1 MVLVVPVGPDAGVR
15 GRGGTR
21 TERGGGPAGGAPPP
35 GAGPAGGGPAGS
47 GTTGSGIRWTG
58 TTVAPGGVATGGW
71 GRTTGI
77 WAGAGAGAGAA
88 IEGLGCG
95 EAVEGPVDGRDAGR
109 TVGGRLPWCVEGP
122 VGLGDDGVV
131 AGPRTGPRRERRC
144 TSRWSAPPITDPRGA
159 GALAAFGLGT
169 EVTCGSVVSPV
180 VRSLVVRRGAEGA
193 WTARWTVAP
202 GIELPSTLVV
212 AAVIVG
218 AGSAVRVRCGAIGA
232 VAVVASAGRV
242 RGGLRRGVAPADV
255 RRSPDCVSPDCVSPV
270 RVLPGCPVPVR
281 AFGVRVWLLVARA
294 PGAVAPG
301 VDRCTSRL
309 QVAATT
315 GRGAVPAAVVTTGAE
330 NPSAAPVFTVRSRPE
345 SKVRER
351 WTVGV
356 SAEPPVVAVAR
367 PSSRFGPMFRMRTG
381 AGAGGAVLPG
391 VGVPVSVPALVRGRS
406 PSTARCTGEG

>member
-15 GRGGTR
+15 GCGGTR

-77 WAGAGAGAGAA
+77 WAGAGAGAA

-95 EAVEGPVDGRDAGR
+95 EAVEGPVDGRDGGR

-159 GALAAFGLGT
+159 GAVAAFGLGT
-169 EVTCGSVVSPV
+169 EVTCGSVVPPV

-193 WTARWTVAP
+193 WTVAL
-202 GIELPSTLVV
+202 GIELRSTAVAV
-212 AAVIVG
+212 AAAVVG

-255 RRSPDCVSPDCVSPV
+255 RRSPDCVSPV

-315 GRGAVPAAVVTTGAE
+315 GRGAVPAAVVATGAE
-330 NPSAAPVFTVRSRPE
+330 NPSAAPVFTFRSRPE

-351 WTVGV
+351 WTVGA
-356 SAEPPVVAVAR
+356 SAGSPVVAR
-367 PSSRFGPMFRMRTG
+367 PSSRFGPMFRMRT
-381 AGAGGAVLPG
+381 GAGGAVLPG